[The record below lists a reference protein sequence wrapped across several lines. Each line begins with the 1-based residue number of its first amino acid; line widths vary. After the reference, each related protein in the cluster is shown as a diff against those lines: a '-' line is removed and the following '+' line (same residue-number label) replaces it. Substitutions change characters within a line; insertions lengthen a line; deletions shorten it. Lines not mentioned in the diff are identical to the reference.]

1 MAVSKITALQ
11 EALSAFEAH
20 LSAEKRASALTVRA
34 YLADVGELL
43 AFLRE
48 HEAADPTLKS
58 LLALE
63 ITEFRAWL
71 SHLAANDVSARSRAR
86 KLSSVKAFY
95 RFLDRSGLGRNAAIA
110 ELRAPKFNRAPPR
123 PVPSEAAQRIIASSE
138 EDAAEPWVAARDL
151 AIFCLLYGAGLR
163 ISEALGLPASV
174 ADGRETLEI
183 TGKGGKTRRVP
194 LLRPIREALQAVRA
208 STPFDLDTDE
218 PLFRGIKGGA
228 LSPRVIQRRMA
239 HMRGA
244 LGLPE
249 NATPHALRHA
259 FATDLLRS
267 GADLRSIQELLGH
280 ASLSTTQNYTEVDG
294 AHLLAQYAKA
304 HPRA

>member
-1 MAVSKITALQ
+1 LT
-11 EALSAFEAH
+11 
-20 LSAEKRASALTVRA
+20 AEKRAAALTVRA
-34 YLADVGELL
+34 YLADTGELI
-43 AFLRE
+43 AFLRK
-48 HEAADPTLKS
+48 HEESEPTLRS
-58 LLALE
+58 LLALDVAS
-63 ITEFRAWL
+63 FRSWL
-71 SHLAANDVSARSRAR
+71 SYLAAEEVSARSRAR

-95 RFLDRSGLGRNAAIA
+95 RFLDRTGLGRNAAIA

-123 PVPSEAAQRIIASSE
+123 PVPSEAAQSMIDESGNDSA
-138 EDAAEPWVAARDL
+138 DPWVGARDV
-151 AIFCLLYGAGLR
+151 AIFLLLYGAGLR
-163 ISEALGLPASV
+163 ISEALGLPAGV

-194 LLRPIREALQAVRA
+194 LLPPIRDALQAARA
-208 STPFDLDTDE
+208 SVPFE
-218 PLFRGIKGGA
+218 IAAEAALFRGVKGGV
-228 LSPRVIQRRMA
+228 LNPRIVQRRMEQ
-239 HMRGA
+239 MRGS